1 MPYKKSYAKKSRRT
15 YRPRRM
21 ASKAATKAMYRIAKK
36 VTLKQS
42 EPKVASQLY
51 SSLGGP
57 NPGHQVIRHNLPAFW
72 EGFLETRCTT
82 SNNANPGTNVF
93 DTRVGDEIVATGLK
107 IRIQFLNA
115 PTQSNVSWKYWIFQ
129 YQSNDAPTNGS
140 QFFVGPSGSGG
151 NQNRMIDFVDTR
163 KYKILKAGHIFT
175 ASRTSNMNQ
184 SCVYTNSTHPYILG
198 TALDGSQ
205 PKMHST
211 YRDIWIPLKN
221 KKIRYEANDSPIPKF
236 KDIGMCI
243 VAYDVNNTSQD
254 TTLGYVDF
262 VHRLYFRD
270 P

>member
-1 MPYKKSYAKKSRRT
+1 MPYKKTYAKKSRRT

-51 SSLGGP
+51 ASLGGA
-57 NPGHQVIRHNLPAFW
+57 NPGHQVINHNVPVFW

-107 IRIQFLNA
+107 IRMQFINA
-115 PTQSNVSWKYWIFQ
+115 VTQSNVNWKYWIFQ

-140 QFFVGPSGSGG
+140 QFFVGPDGTGA

-163 KYKILKAGHIFT
+163 KFKILKAGHLFT
-175 ASRTSNMNQ
+175 ASRTANMNQ
-184 SCVYTNSTHPYILG
+184 HQSGVNNYLQ
-198 TALDGSQ
+198 DR
-205 PKMHST
+205 MHT
-211 YRDIWIPLKN
+211 EYRDIWIPLKN
-221 KKIRYEANDSPIPKF
+221 KKIRYEANDSPTPKF

-243 VAYDVNNTSQD
+243 LAYDVNNTQQSQ
-254 TTLGYVDF
+254 TLGYVDF